1 MHGSLDT
8 DFNRFEAEGRPMVQQ
23 RDTMKTK
30 RTAALPVATAR
41 GASGATK
48 GPTTATSASALEKR
62 VAELERE
69 LAMARERVALL
80 EAERGHVLNRIDWAI
95 DSLHTV
101 IESEA

>member
-1 MHGSLDT
+1 
-8 DFNRFEAEGRPMVQQ
+8 MVQQ

-30 RTAALPVATAR
+30 RTAALPVAAAR

-48 GPTTATSASALEKR
+48 GPTTATSASTLEKR